1 MDLLLP
7 HLICLGLSYKT
18 APVETRERVALAAEG
33 LQELRHISELVVL
46 STCNR
51 VELYAVGDSEA
62 AFQSLSE
69 ALNIFENSSAA
80 FYCYR
85 DRDCVRHLFE
95 VAAGLD
101 SQVLGEPQILGQIA
115 DAYQGNS
122 QSLGTVLATLMQA
135 AIHTGKR

>member
-1 MDLLLP
+1 MS

-33 LQELRHISELVVL
+33 LRELRHVSELVVL

-51 VELYAVGDSEA
+51 VELYAMGDSESEE

-69 ALNIFENSSAA
+69 ALNISEIEPTTANSSAT

-85 DRDCVRHLFE
+85 DRD
-95 VAAGLD
+95 
-101 SQVLGEPQILGQIA
+101 
-115 DAYQGNS
+115 
-122 QSLGTVLATLMQA
+122 
-135 AIHTGKR
+135 